1 MWRTAIA
8 SRLPRGM
15 RRVVRHWASPVLYA
29 LERPRLRRLYGSFV
43 EPGSLAFD
51 IGAAE
56 GYHAAILLSLDARA
70 VAVEPNPRSVAVLE
84 RRVAGR
90 GAAVVRAAVAERSG
104 QRVLRVS
111 SSDPELSTLVTTE
124 AHEGGREADPWD
136 GEVDVTTVTLDQLI
150 AEHGRPD
157 FIKIDVEGAELEV
170 LRGLS
175 TAVERLSFE
184 FHRCDLEAVGAC
196 TARLEQL
203 GEYRF
208 AFSFYRRFRLVPPLW
223 VTADK
228 LLERLRALT
237 SRDACG
243 DVYVCD
249 STALDGPVPDGLQSF
264 DPSTRR
270 NAKSPRGP

>member
-8 SRLPRGM
+8 ARLPRGI
-15 RRVVRHWASPVLYA
+15 RRVVRGWAAPALYA
-29 LERPRLRRLYGSFV
+29 LERPRLRRLYASLVG
-43 EPGSLAFD
+43 PGDLAFD
-51 IGAAE
+51 VGAAE
-56 GYHAAILLSLDARA
+56 GYHAAVLLSLGARV
-70 VAVEPNPRSVAVLE
+70 VAVEPDPRSAAVLE
-84 RRVAGR
+84 RRVEGR
-90 GAAVVRAAVAERSG
+90 DAVVVRAAVAERSG
-104 QRVLRVS
+104 RRVLSVS

-124 AHEGGREADPWD
+124 AHEGGREAGTWD

-157 FIKIDVEGAELEV
+157 FVKIDVEGGELDV

-184 FHRCDLEAVGAC
+184 FHRRDLDSVAAC
-196 TARLEQL
+196 SACLALL

-208 AFSFYRRFRLVPPLW
+208 AFSLYRRFRLVPPLW
-223 VTADK
+223 VTAGE